1 MSEAELFELDPR
13 AEVEGQ
19 VDAMFAQLYS
29 LIPSAH
35 HKLIE
40 RLERDMIN
48 ALKMALR
55 LPATEPRSPDPNCW
69 PAGSAERLAIFL
81 SPTQQSELRKQRKA

>member
-1 MSEAELFELDPR
+1 MAEEELFELNPR
-13 AEVEGQ
+13 VEVEGQ
-19 VDAMFAQLYS
+19 VDAIFSPLYS

-55 LPATEPRSPDPNCW
+55 LPATEPRSPDPNHW
-69 PAGSAERLAIFL
+69 PFASGERLAIFL
-81 SPTQQSELRKQRKA
+81 SPTQQAELRKNRKA

>member
-1 MSEAELFELDPR
+1 MTEEKLFELNPR

-19 VDAMFAQLYS
+19 VDAMFAPLFS
-29 LIPSAH
+29 TIPSAH
-35 HKLIE
+35 HKMIT

-55 LPATEPRSPDPNCW
+55 LPATEPRSPDPNYW
-69 PAGSAERLAIFL
+69 PFSSGERLAIFL
-81 SPTQQSELRKQRKA
+81 SPAQQRELRKQRKA